1 MTGAGGEWHAVAAFL
16 REQRKLAQLS
26 LRHLARL
33 TNVSDSYLSQVERG
47 LYQPSPDVL
56 KAMGRALGIPPAVL
70 YERMGWLDDDALL
83 EARED
88 AGGVE
93 AAIERDVRLNPEQ
106 KAALRA
112 MYRALAGPPDP
123 AA

>member
-1 MTGAGGEWHAVAAFL
+1 MTSASGEWRAVAAFL
-16 REQRKLAQLS
+16 REQRKVAQLS

-70 YERMGWLDDDALL
+70 YERMGWLDEGGLA

-93 AAIERDVRLNPEQ
+93 AAIERDDRLNAEQ

-112 MYRALAGPPDP
+112 MYRALTGPT
-123 AA
+123 A